1 MLVLGIGNRIYG
13 DDGVGVCLAYALSR
27 CCHTRDVD
35 VVWVDR
41 PTIGD
46 IALLEGYEAVVILDA
61 IDYSS
66 MSVLGLDS
74 KAAVAVIELDPARL
88 DVNDVIGLVDNADAH
103 TMDPTYI
110 VSLAYSAGL
119 FRGVAYLVA
128 VSVKDTEFGKG
139 LSDEAKANALKALIE
154 LEKIVATKHGATLG
168 CDYGCVKSTLDN
180 LCCNPL
186 ASL

>member
-1 MLVLGIGNRIYG
+1 VYG
-13 DDGVGVCLAYALSR
+13 DDGVGVCLAYTLPR
-27 CCHTRDVD
+27 CCRTKGVD

-46 IALLEGYEAVVILDA
+46 IALLEGYEVVVIIDA

-66 MSVLGLDS
+66 MSVFGLGP

-88 DVNDVIGLVDNADAH
+88 DVSDVVGLVDSADAH
-103 TMDPTYI
+103 TMDPAYL

-119 FRGVAYLVA
+119 FEGVAYLVA
-128 VSVKDTEFGKG
+128 VSVRDTEFGKG
-139 LSDEAKANALKALIE
+139 LSEEAKANALKALIE
-154 LEKIVATKHGATLG
+154 LEKIVATKHRATLR